1 MSYEII
7 DLLSYSVA
15 IAAIIGLIRINKID
29 RTFIPFIILMFLGLL
44 NESLSS
50 FLIRKGYSN
59 AINANIYSLLEAML
73 ITLFF
78 KKLGLFDRVKKMYL
92 WLLILFVVVWVTEN
106 FIISKITAFNSYFN
120 ITYSFAIVLMSIT
133 MINRVIIEAKKA
145 LLTSS
150 VFLIC
155 IGFTIFFIYA
165 ALIEIFWVYGL
176 NSSPEFSTSVYR
188 IMTYINLLVNLIYAL
203 AILWIPRKREYILL

>member
-15 IAAIIGLIRINKID
+15 IAAIIGLVRINKID

-59 AINANIYSLLEAML
+59 AINANIYSLLEAIL
-73 ITLFF
+73 ITIFF
-78 KKLGLFDRVKKMYL
+78 RKLGLFDRAKKMYS
-92 WLLILFVVVWVTEN
+92 WLLLLFIAVWVTEN
-106 FIISKITAFNSYFN
+106 FIISKITVFNSYFN
-120 ITYSFAIVLMSIT
+120 ITYSFAVVLMSIT
-133 MINRVIIEAKKA
+133 MINRVIIEAKKG
-145 LLTSS
+145 LLTSP

-155 IGFTIFFIYA
+155 IGFTIFFIYT